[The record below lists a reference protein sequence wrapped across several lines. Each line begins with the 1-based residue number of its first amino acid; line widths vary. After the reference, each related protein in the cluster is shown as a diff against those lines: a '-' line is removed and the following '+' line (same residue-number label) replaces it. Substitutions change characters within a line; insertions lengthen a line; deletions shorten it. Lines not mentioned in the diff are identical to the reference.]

1 MYATLAI
8 QLQQKLGYR
17 KASKAIPIRCL
28 FFVLIFWEISDTC
41 RLGCSSKM
49 KTNVSPMSNVFILK
63 DYYAEDC
70 EAAIEK
76 ASDSF

>member
-1 MYATLAI
+1 MFHPRS
-8 QLQQKLGYR
+8 QQQAGVI
-17 KASKAIPIRCL
+17 SKAIPMLPI
-28 FFVLIFWEISDTC
+28 FVLIFWQIGDTC

-76 ASDSF
+76 ASGSL